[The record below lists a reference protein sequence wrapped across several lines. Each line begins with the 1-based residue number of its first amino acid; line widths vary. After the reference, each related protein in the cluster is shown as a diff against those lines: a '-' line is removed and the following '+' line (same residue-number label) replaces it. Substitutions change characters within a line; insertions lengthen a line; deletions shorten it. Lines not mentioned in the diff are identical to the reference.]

1 MSVQILNE
9 QKKPLQFGIIHIT
22 RNFVNAAELVQITQ
36 NYRKIN
42 FKVIRERTYLRVVF
56 LKWYG
61 NLHIVT

>member
-1 MSVQILNE
+1 MSIQILNE
-9 QKKPLQFGIIHIT
+9 QKNLQFGIIHIT
-22 RNFVNAAELVQITQ
+22 RNFVNAAKLVKITH

-42 FKVIRERTYLRVVF
+42 FKVIRVRTDLRVVF